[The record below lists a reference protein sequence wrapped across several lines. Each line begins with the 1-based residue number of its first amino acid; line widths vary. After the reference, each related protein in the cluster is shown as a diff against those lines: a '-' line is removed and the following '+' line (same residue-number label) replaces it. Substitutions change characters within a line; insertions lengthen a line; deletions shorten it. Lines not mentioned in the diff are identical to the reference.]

1 MIKIKRKDIIMTKK
15 TDAELDAV
23 IARFNKM
30 FRFELPEDPRE
41 VRRKRQERAR
51 SNAAYSRVKRL
62 MKKYAD
68 LGLGYDLQTYGHVSP
83 VGKWVY
89 MCQEWEDY
97 IDAAIA
103 NENHP
108 AHEDAY
114 QFSDG
119 RYNEHWD
126 DVERVML
133 NMVEFASEWADKKE
147 A

>member
-1 MIKIKRKDIIMTKK
+1 MTKK
-15 TDAELDAV
+15 SINGIDQVLGL
-23 IARFNKM
+23 

-41 VRRKRQERAR
+41 VKRRRQERAR
-51 SNAAYSRVKRL
+51 RNAAYSRVKRL

-68 LGLGYDLQTYGHVSP
+68 LGLGYDLETYEYAI
-83 VGKWVY
+83 GKWVY
-89 MCQEWEDY
+89 MSQDWEDY
-97 IDAAIA
+97 ISAAIA

-119 RYNEHWD
+119 RYNEDWD